1 MPQIGKLKLK
11 SNLILAPMAGIT
23 GLPFRMLNRKFGC
36 ELAFTEMIN
45 ARSLSSDNRKALFML
60 TTKRG
65 DRPLGTQLVG
75 SEVEYIHKAV
85 EKLHK
90 YKFDVIDF
98 NAACPERKVVR
109 KGEGAFLLKDPKKLK
124 RLLKIIVE
132 NANAPVTVKI
142 RTGWDKSSVKARE
155 IALYAE
161 DAGIDA
167 LFIHGRTRSQGHSGE
182 VDYRSVKAVK
192 DSLKI
197 PVFGSGDIFSARLAR
212 KMLDETGCDGVMVAR
227 GALGNPWIFDEI
239 KVFLEDGVIQE
250 RPGIDRVI
258 KAMTEH
264 LNSCVAYHGKE
275 GVLIFRKF
283 FAWYTKGL
291 GNVRVLRVKA
301 FTAKTKAEMLGVIKE
316 LRPAPECER

>member
-1 MPQIGKLKLK
+1 MLKIGKLKLT
-11 SNLILAPMAGIT
+11 SNLILAPMAGISD
-23 GLPFRMLNRKFGC
+23 LPFRMLNRKFGC

-45 ARSLSSDNRKALFML
+45 ARSLSSNNKKAIFML

-75 SEVEYIHKAV
+75 SDVEYIHKAV

-90 YKFDVIDF
+90 YRFDVIDF
-98 NAACPERKVVR
+98 NAACPERKVIR

-132 NANAPVTVKI
+132 NSDAPVTVKI

-161 DAGIDA
+161 DAGISG
-167 LFIHGRTRSQGHSGE
+167 LFIHGRTKSQGHSGE
-182 VDYRSVKAVK
+182 VDYKSIKEVK

-197 PVFGSGDIFSARLAR
+197 LVFGSGDIFSAQLAG
-212 KMLDETGCDGVMVAR
+212 KMLDETGCDGVVVAR
-227 GALGNPWIFDEI
+227 GALGNPWIFNEI
-239 KVFLEDGVIQE
+239 AAFLEDGKILE
-250 RPGIDRVI
+250 RPGIDKII
-258 KAMTEH
+258 KTMTEH
-264 LNSCVAYHGKE
+264 LDSCIAYHGAKD

-291 GNVRVLRVKA
+291 DSVRVLRVKA
-301 FTAKTKAEMLGVIKE
+301 FAAKTKGEMLGVIRE
-316 LRPAPECER
+316 LRSL

>member
-1 MPQIGKLKLK
+1 
-11 SNLILAPMAGIT
+11 MAGIT
-23 GLPFRMLNRKFGC
+23 DLPFRMLNRKFGC

-45 ARSLSSDNRKALFML
+45 ARSLSSDNKKALFML

-75 SEVEYIHKAV
+75 SDVEYIHKAV

-124 RLLKIIVE
+124 RLLKILVE
-132 NANAPVTVKI
+132 NSGVPVTVKM
-142 RTGWDKSSVKARE
+142 RTGWDKNSIRARE

-161 DAGIDA
+161 DAGIDG

-182 VDYRSVKAVK
+182 VDYRAIKEVK

-197 PVFGSGDIFSARLAR
+197 PVFGSGDIFSVRLAK
-212 KMLDETGCDGVMVAR
+212 KMLDETGCDGVVIAR
-227 GALGNPWIFDEI
+227 GALGNPWIFNEV
-239 KVFLEDGVIQE
+239 KVFLEDGRILK
-250 RPGIDRVI
+250 RPDIDEMI
-258 KAMTEH
+258 KTMKEH
-264 LNSCVAYHGKE
+264 LDSCIDYHGAKD
-275 GVLIFRKF
+275 GILIFRKF
-283 FAWYTKGL
+283 FAWYTKGFD
-291 GNVRVLRVKA
+291 NVRPLRVKA
-301 FTAKTKAEMLGVIKE
+301 FAAKTKTEMLGVIREIPIYRTKNGIF
-316 LRPAPECER
+316 